1 MTNKPYGGE
10 LMDNIQLVD
19 GMVKNA
25 KTALAEFAKYNQAQ
39 VDACIKAML
48 LAFKGRAEELSREV
62 IEETGLGDYEAK
74 LNKNTSSPDGI
85 WFALKG
91 KKSVGIIGED
101 REKNLKFVA
110 SPKGILCS
118 VAPTTNP
125 NITVLFNAAFALKG
139 RNVLIVA
146 PHPRAKKTTNH
157 TVQILNEAL
166 AKCNAPANIIQCIE
180 EPSVECTQI
189 LMKKSDVIIATGG
202 AAMVESAYSSGRPA
216 FGVGPGNVQTIIDKG
231 FDYNEAAA
239 QIVIGRR
246 FDNGLICAGNQS
258 VIAPKEDAAEII
270 KALKANGAYYAESPE
285 EVEKF
290 RKALFP
296 DGKVINRD
304 LVGQNALAIA
314 KAAGVTVPQDTSVIL
329 IKGDSARIGAADP
342 LCGEKMCPALVML
355 TYDSFEG
362 GVEIAKTNLLFQG
375 AGHSAVVHTRDVKKA
390 EYCGVT
396 LPVSRLLVNQPGI
409 FAANPALANGFNPTA
424 TLGCG
429 SWGNN
434 SISENLTFEHLINI
448 SRIAWMRDK
457 KDIPSSEQI
466 WAE

>member
-1 MTNKPYGGE
+1 
-10 LMDNIQLVD
+10 MDYETLID
-19 GMVKNA
+19 GMVANA
-25 KTALAEFAKYNQAQ
+25 KTALAEFSNYDQAQ
-39 VDACIKAML
+39 VDACVKAML
-48 LAFKGRAEELSREV
+48 MAFKNSAAELSKEV
-62 IEETGLGDYEAK
+62 IEETGLGDYNSK
-74 LNKNTSSPDGI
+74 LEKNTGSPDSI
-85 WFALKG
+85 WYALKG

-101 REKNLKFVA
+101 RERNLKFVA

-125 NITVLFNAAFALKG
+125 NITVLFNAAFAVKG

-146 PHPRAKKTTNH
+146 PHPRAKKTTRH

-166 AKCNAPANIIQCIE
+166 AKLKAPKNIIQCIE
-180 EPSVECTQI
+180 EPSIESTQF
-189 LMKKSDVIIATGG
+189 LMKNCDVIIATGG
-202 AAMVESAYSSGRPA
+202 AAMVQSAYSSGHPA

-239 QIVIGRR
+239 QITIGRK

-258 VIAPKEDAAEII
+258 VIAPREDVGQIVE
-270 KALKANGAYYAESPE
+270 ALKANGAYYAETPE
-285 EVEKF
+285 EVDRF

-304 LVGQNALAIA
+304 LVGKSAPEIA
-314 KAAGVTVPQDTSVIL
+314 KLAGVNVPANTTVIL
-329 IKGDSARIGAADP
+329 LRGDSHKIGREDP
-342 LCGEKMCPALVML
+342 ICGEKMCPALVL
-355 TYDSFEG
+355 LAYDTFEQA
-362 GVEIAKTNLLFQG
+362 VEIARTNLLFQG
-375 AGHSAVVHTRDVKKA
+375 AGHTSVVHTNDTKKA
-390 EYCGVT
+390 EYCGAT

-409 FAANPALANGFNPTA
+409 FAANPALANGFNPTS

-448 SRIAWMRDK
+448 SRIGWMRDP
-457 KDIPSSEQI
+457 KDIPNLRQI
-466 WAE
+466 WSD

>member
-1 MTNKPYGGE
+1 MDSIE
-10 LMDNIQLVD
+10 LID
-19 GMVKNA
+19 GMIANA
-25 KTALAEFAKYNQAQ
+25 KTALAEFAKYDQEQ

-48 LAFKGRAEELSREV
+48 LAFKSKAAELSKEV
-62 IEETGLGDYEAK
+62 IEETGLGDYESK
-74 LNKNTSSPDGI
+74 LEKNTGSPDGI
-85 WFALKG
+85 WYALKG

-101 REKNLKFVA
+101 KEKKLKFVA

-146 PHPRAKKTTNH
+146 PHPRAKKTTLH
-157 TVQILNEAL
+157 TIQIMNEAL
-166 AKCNAPANIIQCIE
+166 AKLNAPGNIIQCIE

-189 LMKKSDVIIATGG
+189 LMKKCDVIIATGG
-202 AAMVESAYSSGRPA
+202 AAMVQSAYSSGHPA

-231 FDYNEAAA
+231 FDYKEAAA
-239 QIVIGRR
+239 QIVIGRK

-258 VIAPKEDAAEII
+258 VIAPREDIGEIVE
-270 KALKANGAYYAESPE
+270 ALKANGAYYAESPE
-285 EVEKF
+285 EVDRF

-296 DGKVINRD
+296 DGKIINRD
-304 LVGQNALAIA
+304 LVGKNALEIA
-314 KAAGVTVPQDTSVIL
+314 RSAGVSVPAGTTVIL
-329 IKGDSARIGAADP
+329 LKGDSNKIGKEDP
-342 LCGEKMCPALVML
+342 ICGEKMCPALVL
-355 TYDSFEG
+355 LGYDTFEQA
-362 GVEIAKTNLLFQG
+362 VEIARTNLLFQG
-375 AGHSAVVHTRDVKKA
+375 AGHTSVVHTNDGKKA
-390 EYCGVT
+390 EYCGIS

-409 FAANPALANGFNPTA
+409 FAANPALANGFNPTS

-448 SRIAWMRDK
+448 SRIGWMREP
-457 KDIPSSEQI
+457 KDIPNPRQI
-466 WAE
+466 WSE

>member
-1 MTNKPYGGE
+1 MENME
-10 LMDNIQLVD
+10 LVE
-19 GMVKNA
+19 GMVKKA
-25 KTALAEFAKYNQAQ
+25 RTALAEFANYDQAQ

-48 LAFKGRAEELSREV
+48 VAFKDKAKELSKEV
-62 IEETGLGDYEAK
+62 IEETGLGDLDSKIE
-74 LNKNTSSPDGI
+74 KNTGSPDGI
-85 WFALKG
+85 WYALKG

-101 REKNLKFVA
+101 NEKKLKFVA

-146 PHPRAKKTTNH
+146 PHPRAKKTTLH

-166 AKCNAPANIIQCIE
+166 AKLRAPENIIQCIE
-180 EPSVECTQI
+180 EPSIECTQI

-231 FDYNEAAA
+231 FNYKEAVA
-239 QIVIGRR
+239 QIVIGRK

-258 VIAPKEDAAEII
+258 VIAPKEDVNRII
-270 KALKANGAYYAESPE
+270 DEFKANGAYYTDKPE
-285 EVEKF
+285 EIDKF

-296 DGKVINRD
+296 DGKVINKN

-314 KAAGVTVPQDTSVIL
+314 RLADVNVPANTTVIL
-329 IKGDSARIGAADP
+329 LKGDSAKIGKNDS
-342 LCGEKMCPALVML
+342 LCGEKMCPALVLL
-355 TYDSFEG
+355 TYDTFEQA
-362 GVEIAKTNLLFQG
+362 VEIAKANLLFQG
-375 AGHSAVVHTRDVKKA
+375 AGHSAVVHTDDPKKA
-390 EYCGVT
+390 EYCGVN

-409 FAANPALANGFNPTA
+409 FAANPALANGFNPTS

-448 SRIAWMRDK
+448 SRIGYVRDQ
-457 KDIPSSEQI
+457 KDIPTPEQI
-466 WAE
+466 WAD

>member
-1 MTNKPYGGE
+1 
-10 LMDNIQLVD
+10 MDNIELID
-19 GMVKNA
+19 SMIGKA
-25 KTALAEFAKYNQAQ
+25 KTALAEFAKYDQEK

-48 LAFKGRAEELSREV
+48 LAFKSKAEELSREV
-62 IEETGLGDYEAK
+62 IEETGLGDYESK
-74 LNKNTSSPDGI
+74 FEKNIGSPDGI
-85 WFALKG
+85 WYALKG

-101 REKNLKFVA
+101 RERSLKLVA

-146 PHPRAKKTTNH
+146 PHPRAKKTTLH
-157 TVQILNEAL
+157 TIQILNEAL
-166 AKCNAPANIIQCIE
+166 AKLQAPKNIIQCIE

-189 LMKKSDVIIATGG
+189 LMKKCDVIIATGG
-202 AAMVESAYSSGRPA
+202 AAMVQSAYSSGRPA

-231 FDYNEAAA
+231 FDYKEAAA
-239 QIVIGRR
+239 QIVIGRK

-258 VIAPKEDAAEII
+258 VIVPKEDAGQIVE
-270 KALKANGAYYAESPE
+270 ALKANGAYYAESPE
-285 EVEKF
+285 EVDRF

-296 DGKVINRD
+296 DGKIINRD
-304 LVGQNALAIA
+304 LVGKNAIAIA
-314 KAAGVTVPQDTSVIL
+314 KLAGVTVPENTAVIL
-329 IKGDSARIGAADP
+329 LKGDSHKIGKADP
-342 LCGEKMCPALVML
+342 ICGEKMCPALVLL
-355 TYDSFEG
+355 TYETFEQA
-362 GVEIAKTNLLFQG
+362 VEIARTNLLFQG
-375 AGHSAVVHTRDVKKA
+375 AGHTSVIHTNDEKKV
-390 EYCGVT
+390 EYCGTT

-409 FAANPALANGFNPTA
+409 FAANPALANGFNPTS

-448 SRIAWMRDK
+448 SRIGWKRDP
-457 KDIPSSEQI
+457 KDIPSVQQI
-466 WAE
+466 WSE